1 MKFKRKQPSSR
12 NFPCTSIQ
20 LISMLVS
27 FLLGCILSSSIL
39 LHNKAVQSTNAQFP
53 PSLLNPSK
61 NGQLSHGNA
70 NYNHN
75 NESHELSSEKGSGTE
90 ISEWRAPL
98 QGVRVLVCLASYDFG
113 QFPLLE
119 EVLDSY
125 QDFCMAGASIDLYI
139 HTVIPYTVGL
149 IDLLNARVSCAGM
162 KVVIAVQS
170 PAVRLNLV
178 DRHRELF
185 YEKIDDYDLF
195 IYSEVSSLCA
205 SLF

>member
-1 MKFKRKQPSSR
+1 
-12 NFPCTSIQ
+12 
-20 LISMLVS
+20 MLVS
-27 FLLGCILSSSIL
+27 FLLGCILSSSFL
-39 LHNKAVQSTNAQFP
+39 LHTKAVQSTNPQFP
-53 PSLLNPSK
+53 PSLLNPSQ
-61 NGQLSHGNA
+61 NGQLS
-70 NYNHN
+70 NYNN
-75 NESHELSSEKGSGTE
+75 NHGSHEISPEKESGSGTG

-98 QGVRVLVCLASYDFG
+98 EGVRVLICLASFDFG

-149 IDLLNARVSCAGM
+149 IDLLNARVSCDGM
-162 KVVIAVQS
+162 NVIIAVQS

-205 SLF
+205 NRFFFETVISCVHVLLH